1 MRLNDK
7 VKKKVDQLNNIRL
20 SAYEKAV
27 LWVCGIT
34 LPVTL
39 LTLILL
45 VRRTH
50 IQEQPDNIRLYVM
63 TAFVFLVTA
72 AAAAFGVWK
81 VYGRH
86 AETVEGRRDKSK
98 KAENEKRWH
107 KLFVLLGLGAAGG
120 LILVVLYGL
129 WDSYVDSA
137 HIYPYLS
144 YEWFFWHN
152 LVPNKVMLL
161 LLAGTGTAGIL
172 LAFKANRFFPEKKIF
187 YYIYYTV
194 ISLFAGFAG
203 YLPNFIYNDIHH
215 GNAYFASVYN
225 IMQGNP
231 YTEVCRS
238 IYGHYAILLQYPVR
252 LLGGSYQAFNIVIA
266 LCGAVT
272 IFLACLILQRYIR
285 NCVLR
290 LLAAGALPFAAYL
303 LPQNRWQIFPHRF
316 FFPMIILYMASI
328 YFHRKS
334 RVLAAVGY
342 AAAALAV
349 LWNLESGVVC
359 VLVWTCTIAAERI
372 SEKRIRRV
380 KDFPLFFLVSQG
392 ICALCALAGSY
403 GLFEAFNLMRGGKR
417 MGIDEFL
424 YPLVLPAV
432 KTQIVTESV
441 EDTVQ
446 TVTHVVEDTV
456 QTVTHVVEN
465 TSNASAAGEVNS
477 YFMDL
482 LSVLLPYENSYWYY
496 AFVLFGL
503 GMLIAVVSYVFNRV
517 SKTHLMLFA
526 ASLTAFGQL
535 VYFVNRPDFSN
546 LSIGYLD
553 AVIVLAILADQ
564 RKSMEQSENA
574 AQEPYQGK
582 HDYPLRMLCT
592 AVLAVLCL
600 FAIALG
606 LNRIYVRNN
615 TGNYNM
621 QGLNALMQDMEEHIP
636 DGVPAFG
643 GGIQEVYA
651 QMGRDTIWHLTDMN
665 DTTTSEHYF
674 IFGNLAEVE
683 ECVISMRNK
692 STRDDFTIESFVD
705 AFLIGKTRP
714 FELLYEV
721 DMGERSVWDWN
732 IYYIRFLD
740 R

>member
-20 SAYEKAV
+20 SAYEKAM
-27 LWVCGIT
+27 LCVCGIT

-86 AETVEGRRDKSK
+86 TEAVEEKRGKSK
-98 KAENEKRWH
+98 KVENEKRWH
-107 KLFVLLGLGAAGG
+107 KLLVLLGLGAVGG

-144 YEWFFWHN
+144 YEWLFWHN
-152 LVPNKVMLL
+152 LMPNKVMLL
-161 LLAGTGTAGIL
+161 LLAGTGAVGIL

-203 YLPNFIYNDIHH
+203 YFPNFIYNDIHH
-215 GNAYFASVYN
+215 GNAYFASIYN

-252 LLGGSYQAFNIVIA
+252 LLGGSYQAFNIVMA

-334 RVLAAVGY
+334 RVLAFVGY
-342 AAAALAV
+342 VTGALAV

-372 SEKRIRRV
+372 SEKRIKRL
-380 KDFPLFFLVSQG
+380 KDFPLFFLVRQG
-392 ICALCALAGSY
+392 IYAICSLAGSY
-403 GLFEAFNLMRGGKR
+403 GLFEAFNLIRGGKR

-424 YPLVLPAV
+424 FPLVLPAV

-441 EDTVQ
+441 EDAAQ
-446 TVTHVVEDTV
+446 M
-456 QTVTHVVEN
+456 VTHVVEN
-465 TSNASAAGEVNS
+465 ISNSGAAGEVNS

-517 SKTHLMLFA
+517 SKKHLMLFA

-564 RKSMEQSENA
+564 HKSMEQSENA
-574 AQEPYQGK
+574 AQEPYKGK

-600 FAIALG
+600 FAVALG
-606 LNRIYVRNN
+606 INRIYVREN

-621 QGLNALMQDMEEHIP
+621 QELNALMQDIKEHIP
-636 DGVPAFG
+636 NGVPAFG
-643 GGIQEVYA
+643 GGIQEAYA
-651 QMGRDTIWHLTDMN
+651 QIGRDTIWHLTDMN
-665 DTTTSEHYF
+665 DCTTSEHHF
-674 IFGNLAEVE
+674 IFGNMAEVQ
-683 ECVISMRNK
+683 ECVISIRNK
-692 STRDDFTIESFVD
+692 TTKDDFTIETYVD
-705 AFLIGKTRP
+705 ACIVDGTRP

-721 DMGERSVWDWN
+721 DMGEQSVWDWN